1 MESQV
6 HGALVE
12 VLGVGVLIRGPSG
25 IGKSETAL
33 ELVARGHRL
42 VADDVVRIERLEDGS
57 PSGFAPEIIRHHI
70 EIRGIGILYVPDLY
84 GAEAVRESAG
94 IGVVCRLEHWREG
107 AEYDRVGFAR
117 ATESVAGV
125 EVPMIL
131 LPVRPSGNMA
141 TLIEVAIRDH
151 LHRCAGA
158 GSAASRLDQRLRELA
173 ERA

>member
-1 MESQV
+1 METQV

-42 VADDVVRIERLEDGS
+42 VADDVVRLRRLEDGGV
-57 PSGFAPEIIRHHI
+57 SGSAPEIIRHHI
-70 EIRGIGILYVPDLY
+70 EIRGIGILYIPDLY
-84 GAEAVRESAG
+84 GAEAVRECAK
-94 IGVVCRLEHWREG
+94 IGVVCRLEHWREDE
-107 AEYDRVGFAR
+107 EYDRVGFSR
-117 ATESVAGV
+117 ATEQVAGTALPV
-125 EVPMIL
+125 IL

-158 GSAASRLDQRLRELA
+158 GSAASRLDERLRGQA
-173 ERA
+173 GRP